1 MEEDACLKLGWK
13 DLSLQ
18 TCNVGQCGQKTCNV
32 LENRRRTH
40 ILGPGRAERLP
51 GGVEDAEPAVDLLAG
66 EEVPDGEVGA
76 ADERGADGLGGQSR
90 WRRQRQGTT
99 EPAARKRAAA
109 RMKLELDGLTD

>member
-1 MEEDACLKLGWK
+1 M
-13 DLSLQ
+13 
-18 TCNVGQCGQKTCNV
+18 
-32 LENRRRTH
+32 
-40 ILGPGRAERLP
+40 GPWRAERLP

-90 WRRQRQGTT
+90 RRRQRQGTT

-109 RMKLELDGLTD
+109 RMKLELDGLRGNFVYTEKFGGYIPCGWVKEGKEVC